1 METWYFVWAFTAAAG
16 LVSAGLAGSLWAVFA
31 GERPQV
37 EILRRLDGRTPFK
50 VAAVAAYAPM
60 AVTRAGF
67 DYLEHNPLLGFMAVA
82 LGLVWSFMQGV
93 FILTTFF
100 GYS

>member
-1 METWYFVWAFTAAAG
+1 METWQFLWAFTAAAG
-16 LVSAGLAGSLWAVFA
+16 LVSAGMAGSLWAMFA
-31 GERPQV
+31 GEQPQV
-37 EILRRLDGRTPFK
+37 EILRRLDERTPLR
-50 VAAVAAYAPM
+50 VAALVAYAPM

-67 DYLEHNPLLGFMAVA
+67 EYLDKNPLLGFMAVA